1 MAVSRS
7 VTWGIAKRS
16 LILIPRVL
24 STFIPSVVMPIF
36 LTAAFAGAFAGL
48 VLLPGF
54 PADSSIDW
62 FIPMTTMQGGAFAG
76 VTTGMGVAR
85 DLENGFYDRL
95 LLSPAS
101 RGSLLAGPIAA
112 SVLRGLIPLSI
123 LLVVAVLSGAHFK
136 GGVAGVGTLALG
148 ALGLALIAGSWSVA
162 LALKF
167 KTMQVAPLMQTGVF
181 MSIFLSTAQMPLPL
195 LTGWLQDVARYNPI
209 TKVLDLGRQGFLG
222 PVSWARTWPGLLA
235 LTGMS
240 FGMFL
245 FAYRQMKRVVP

>member
-1 MAVSRS
+1 MSRG
-7 VTWGIAKRS
+7 VAWGIAKRS
-16 LILIPRVL
+16 LILIPRVP
-24 STFIPSVVMPIF
+24 STFVPSVVMPIF
-36 LTAAFAGAFAGL
+36 LTAAFAGAFSGL
-48 VLLPGF
+48 VLIPGF
-54 PADSSIDW
+54 PAETALDW

-101 RGSLLAGPIAA
+101 RVSLLTGPIAA
-112 SVLRGLIPLSI
+112 SVFRGLIPLTI
-123 LLVVAVLSGAHFK
+123 LLAVAVVSGAHFK
-136 GGVAGVGTLALG
+136 GGMAGVGTLAIA
-148 ALGLALIAGSWSVA
+148 ALGMALIAGTWSVA

-195 LTGWLQDVARYNPI
+195 LTGWLQEVARYNPI

-222 PVSWARTWPGLLA
+222 PVSWARTWPGLVALA
-235 LTGMS
+235 CMSVGMA
-240 FGMFL
+240 L